1 MAQTCAVRGASPE
14 AIRHHYD
21 VGNDFYRLWL
31 DPTLTYSCALWSE
44 DDHDDMLEI
53 AQRRKIEHH
62 AQWAHARGAE
72 RVLDI
77 GCGWGAVLK
86 YLAEEQGVRHAVGL
100 TLSREQAEWIASF
113 NHPGIEVRLESWTEH
128 APAQPYDAVVSI
140 GAFEHFARPEWDDEH
155 KLAAYRAFFA
165 RCHGW
170 LRPGGRLS
178 LQTIAYGDVD
188 RTRFRASSQVQ
199 FIVRE
204 IFPESELPTL
214 GQIIQASDGLF
225 EVVALRNDRE
235 DYERTCRVWCSR
247 LTAQRRQA
255 VAVAG
260 ADVTAR
266 YVRYLRLSAASFQF
280 GQTCLLRLAFRRLDG
295 RRNCRDGN
303 LHPNLKR

>member
-1 MAQTCAVRGASPE
+1 MEETRAARGASAE

-44 DDHDDMLEI
+44 DDRDDMLEI
-53 AQRRKIEHH
+53 AQRRKIKHH
-62 AQWAHARGAE
+62 AQSARARGAE

-86 YLAEEQGVRHAVGL
+86 HLVEEQGVRRAVGL

-128 APAQPYDAVVSI
+128 APAGPYDAVVSI
-140 GAFEHFARPEWDDEH
+140 GAFEHFARPEMDDEQ
-155 KLAAYRAFFA
+155 KVAAYRAFFA

-188 RTRFRASSQVQ
+188 PAQIRTSSQVR
-199 FIVRE
+199 FIVQE

-214 GQIIQASDGLF
+214 GHILQASDGLF
-225 EVVALRNDRE
+225 ELVALRNDRE
-235 DYERTCRVWCSR
+235 
-247 LTAQRRQA
+247 
-255 VAVAG
+255 
-260 ADVTAR
+260 
-266 YVRYLRLSAASFQF
+266 
-280 GQTCLLRLAFRRLDG
+280 
-295 RRNCRDGN
+295 
-303 LHPNLKR
+303 

>member
-1 MAQTCAVRGASPE
+1 MEETCAARGASAE

-31 DPTLTYSCALWSE
+31 DPTLTYSCALWTE
-44 DDHDDMLEI
+44 DDRDDMLEI

-62 AQWAHARGAE
+62 AQWACARGAE

-86 YLAEEQGVRHAVGL
+86 HLVEEQGVRHAVGL
-100 TLSREQAEWIASF
+100 TLSRQQAEWIASF
-113 NHPGIEVRLESWTEH
+113 NHASIEVRLESWTEH
-128 APAQPYDAVVSI
+128 TPAEPYDAVVSI
-140 GAFEHFARPEWDDEH
+140 GAFEHFARPEWDDEQ
-155 KLAAYRAFFA
+155 KVAAYRTFFA
-165 RCHGW
+165 RCHDW

-178 LQTIAYGDVD
+178 LQTIAFGDVD
-188 RTRFRASSQVQ
+188 PTQIRTSSQIR
-199 FIVRE
+199 FIAQE
-204 IFPESELPTL
+204 IFPESALPTL

-235 DYERTCRVWCSR
+235 NYERTCRVWCSR

-255 VAVAG
+255 VAAAG
-260 ADVTAR
+260 ADVVAR

-280 GQTCLLRLAFRRLDG
+280 GQTWLLRFAFRRLDG
-295 RRNCRDGN
+295 RRSYAATGI
-303 LHPNLKR
+303 KAA

>member
-1 MAQTCAVRGASPE
+1 MEETRAARGASPE

-44 DDHDDMLEI
+44 DDRDDMLEI
-53 AQRRKIEHH
+53 AQRRKIEYH
-62 AQWAHARGAE
+62 AQSARARGAE

-86 YLAEEQGVRHAVGL
+86 HLVEEQGVRQAVGL
-100 TLSREQAEWIASF
+100 TLSRQQAEWIASF
-113 NHPGIEVRLESWTEH
+113 NHAGIEVRLESWTEH
-128 APAQPYDAVVSI
+128 VPTEPYDAVVSI
-140 GAFEHFARPEWDDEH
+140 GAFEHFARPEWDDEQ
-155 KLAAYRAFFA
+155 KVAAYRTFFT
-165 RCHGW
+165 RCHEW

-178 LQTIAYGDVD
+178 LQTIAFGDID
-188 RTRFRASSQVQ
+188 PTQIRTSSQIR
-199 FIVRE
+199 FIAQE
-204 IFPESELPTL
+204 IFPESALPTL

-235 DYERTCRVWCSR
+235 NYERTCRVWCSR

-255 VAVAG
+255 VAAAG
-260 ADVTAR
+260 EDVVAR

-280 GQTCLLRLAFRRLDG
+280 GQTWLLRFAFRRLDG
-295 RRNCRDGN
+295 RRSYAATGI
-303 LHPNLKR
+303 KAA